1 MSRKLRGYN
10 VSIEA
15 NKLMMQRFTEFINTA
30 SAKLATELVSQSAVF
45 YVPGRSDRC
54 GDRLVTSRLSG

>member
-1 MSRKLRGYN
+1 

-15 NKLMMQRFTEFINTA
+15 NKLMMQRFAEFINTA
-30 SAKLATELVSQSAVF
+30 SAKLATELVSPNAVF
-45 YVPGRSDRC
+45 YVPDAPNRC